1 MTIIIWDLFKI
12 KYENI
17 QMNIVYECNPVFFLV
32 LASMVKENKTTKQVA
47 VR

>member
-1 MTIIIWDLFKI
+1 MNIIIWDFFKI

-17 QMNIVYECNPVFFLV
+17 QMNIVYECNPVFLGF